1 MAYRVQE
8 EKGMFFSERFIT
20 ASKEYCTFDRHVN
33 APLFQR
39 EFKLQSFVCVE
50 LTICGLGFYEIILNG
65 KNITK
70 GKLAPYIS
78 NPDEVLCYDHYTV
91 TDHVN
96 RGLNTLVVLLGN
108 GMLNAI
114 GGGTWAFDQAGFRS
128 APKLALAL
136 EADGRL
142 VFEADE
148 CFTCSPSP
156 ILFDDLRAGEWY
168 DARQELKAD
177 VIRMPVFTAQK
188 PKGAP
193 CLVQCENICVVKEIE
208 PVQIVRQED
217 GYLYDFGVNTAGICR
232 LCLTDTK
239 RGQKITLL
247 HGEMLKEGKLY
258 TDNILCDE
266 HCRKDYFHKDV
277 YICKG
282 AEKEIYEPHFT
293 YHGFRYVFAQGLRET
308 QALKSSLTLLEMHSD
323 LRRAGNF
330 CCSDQALNTLQQNVC
345 RSTASNFYYFP
356 TDCPQREKNG
366 WTGDAALSAE
376 QTLLNYQAAN
386 SLREWLFHIRKAQ
399 KADGQLPGVIP
410 TAGWGYEWGS
420 GPAWDA
426 ALIYLPYYIYKY
438 GGDIEILDENAEAIA
453 RYLQYLSKKR
463 NADGLLAFGLGDW
476 CQPKRLSH
484 LYETPLEVTDSLV
497 AYNLC
502 QKAKQIFSVLGF
514 SQNETF
520 ADELAFSI
528 RETYRRKYISRGRV
542 VTQTELALA
551 LAYGIYE
558 PSERESAVLRLLD
571 KIHADGDCFATG
583 ILGARELFRVLSEYG
598 HADVAYRLAM
608 QDKFPSYY
616 YHIKNG
622 ATTLFE
628 DFHEFEEGTYFR
640 KDGRLTNSLNHHF
653 WGDISAWMYIYIVG
667 IRVNPNFTEQDTI
680 VFQPEIL
687 QSLTFAAGE
696 YEHRRGKVCLRWH
709 KTADGA
715 EIEIMIP
722 AGIQAEFVTPCG
734 YRTAQKV
741 RLIEGKNNL
750 FLYQI

>member
-1 MAYRVQE
+1 M
-8 EKGMFFSERFIT
+8 
-20 ASKEYCTFDRHVN
+20 
-33 APLFQR
+33 
-39 EFKLQSFVCVE
+39 
-50 LTICGLGFYEIILNG
+50 
-65 KNITK
+65 
-70 GKLAPYIS
+70 
-78 NPDEVLCYDHYTV
+78 
-91 TDHVN
+91 
-96 RGLNTLVVLLGN
+96 
-108 GMLNAI
+108 
-114 GGGTWAFDQAGFRS
+114 
-128 APKLALAL
+128 
-136 EADGRL
+136 
-142 VFEADE
+142 
-148 CFTCSPSP
+148 
-156 ILFDDLRAGEWY
+156 
-168 DARQELKAD
+168 
-177 VIRMPVFTAQK
+177 
-188 PKGAP
+188 
-193 CLVQCENICVVKEIE
+193 VQCENIRVVKEIE

-266 HCRKDYFHKDV
+266 HAAKIIFIKT
-277 YICKG
+277 
-282 AEKEIYEPHFT
+282 FT
-293 YHGFRYVFAQGLRET
+293 YVKGRRKKFTNRISPITVSGMCLLQGLRET

-345 RSTASNFYYFP
+345 RSTASNFYYFS
-356 TDCPQREKNG
+356 DR
-366 WTGDAALSAE
+366 LSA
-376 QTLLNYQAAN
+376 TGKKRLDGRRRSFGRAN
-386 SLREWLFHIRKAQ
+386 FVKLSGGKQFARMAVPYPQGAKSRRTT
-399 KADGQLPGVIP
+399 PGVIP

-438 GGDIEILDENAEAIA
+438 GGDIKILDENAEAIA

-542 VTQTELALA
+542 ATQTELALA

-598 HADVAYRLAM
+598 HADVAYRLA
-608 QDKFPSYY
+608 Y
-616 YHIKNG
+616 
-622 ATTLFE
+622 
-628 DFHEFEEGTYFR
+628 
-640 KDGRLTNSLNHHF
+640 
-653 WGDISAWMYIYIVG
+653 
-667 IRVNPNFTEQDTI
+667 
-680 VFQPEIL
+680 
-687 QSLTFAAGE
+687 AG
-696 YEHRRGKVCLRWH
+696 
-709 KTADGA
+709 
-715 EIEIMIP
+715 
-722 AGIQAEFVTPCG
+722 
-734 YRTAQKV
+734 
-741 RLIEGKNNL
+741 
-750 FLYQI
+750 